1 MATHTWAD
9 LHIPEAERLA
19 DLAGISADL
28 EHARA
33 MAQALLKDM
42 ESEAPNHLLHEPYSI
57 AIVVKYCR
65 AFTDGARAWLGKE
78 DLDAAMTDLQKSRH
92 RHFDLLRD
100 KHIAHSVN
108 AFEEN
113 VVHARYCEERV
124 RDEGITSISYR
135 HSRISS
141 LSSPE
146 LHGLIELTTV
156 MLGHV
161 ESKIRKEQERLLKI
175 VRNMDLDMVL
185 KGGQKAFLSN
195 PNVQLDKSRKK
206 GPKKQKKSKER
217 NP

>member
-1 MATHTWAD
+1 MTP
-9 LHIPEAERLA
+9 IQRL
-19 DLAGISADL
+19 
-28 EHARA
+28 
-33 MAQALLKDM
+33 
-42 ESEAPNHLLHEPYSI
+42 
-57 AIVVKYCR
+57 
-65 AFTDGARAWLGKE
+65 
-78 DLDAAMTDLQKSRH
+78 RH
-92 RHFDLLRD
+92 KHFDSLRN

-113 VVHARYCEERV
+113 VVRAYYCEERV

-161 ESKIRKEQERLLKI
+161 ESLIRKEQERLLVI
-175 VRNMDLDMVL
+175 VRNMDLDIVL

-195 PNVQLDKSRKK
+195 PNVQLDKPRKK
-206 GPKKQKKSKER
+206 GPKKSKKQT
-217 NP
+217 PQ